1 LRTTTERRA
10 AVYVRISLDLT
21 GEGLGVARQEED
33 ARAIIERRGWTLV
46 GVYSDNS
53 ISASNAK
60 TFRPGYAKLQQDY
73 RDGLFDALV
82 VWDLD
87 RLTRQPRQLE
97 DWIDAAETGQLAVV
111 TTNGEADLTT
121 DAGRLF
127 ARIKLAVARSE
138 VERKSARRKRA
149 LQQHAEAGRIPH
161 APRLFGYAVDGGV
174 DSVEAPVVQKMYRM
188 FSAGESLRSLAKF
201 LDDQGVPTRSGRPW
215 HPASVRDM
223 LSNPR
228 YAGWSVYR
236 GQITV
241 KDAQRVKGQWDALVS
256 EEEFEVVTAMLSD
269 PARKTNK
276 VGTHRRYMG
285 SALFVCDECG
295 KPVTTVN
302 GGKYTCPGHFIRQ
315 ASHVDRLVLD
325 VITER
330 LGRPD
335 LSELLAAS
343 EDGENAELFE
353 ESRRLR
359 DRLARIDADYDDGII
374 DARRWREAKQKV
386 GARLGGIDRK
396 LGARKGSA
404 ALGAVT
410 GSPDPAQRFAGASL
424 MSQRSVIGALVE
436 VRLRR
441 VPKGRPYTGPD
452 GQPVVDPSTVVID
465 WKR

>member
-1 LRTTTERRA
+1 
-10 AVYVRISLDLT
+10 VR
-21 GEGLGVARQEED
+21 
-33 ARAIIERRGWTLV
+33 
-46 GVYSDNS
+46 
-53 ISASNAK
+53 
-60 TFRPGYAKLQQDY
+60 
-73 RDGLFDALV
+73 
-82 VWDLD
+82 
-87 RLTRQPRQLE
+87 
-97 DWIDAAETGQLAVV
+97 
-111 TTNGEADLTT
+111 
-121 DAGRLF
+121 
-127 ARIKLAVARSE
+127 
-138 VERKSARRKRA
+138 
-149 LQQHAEAGRIPH
+149 EAGDHR
-161 APRLFGYAVDGGV
+161 
-174 DSVEAPVVQKMYRM
+174 
-188 FSAGESLRSLAKF
+188 
-201 LDDQGVPTRSGRPW
+201 
-215 HPASVRDM
+215 
-223 LSNPR
+223 
-228 YAGWSVYR
+228 
-236 GQITV
+236 
-241 KDAQRVKGQWDALVS
+241 QRR
-256 EEEFEVVTAMLSD
+256 EVHL
-269 PARKTNK
+269 
-276 VGTHRRYMG
+276 
-285 SALFVCDECG
+285 
-295 KPVTTVN
+295 
-302 GGKYTCPGHFIRQ
+302 PGHFIRQ

-374 DARRWREAKQKV
+374 DARRWRGAKQKV